1 MKRTNDITS
10 VAAVRVDDL
19 LIVEL
24 DDRLELSAGII
35 VGTGDT
41 NIACNANNCSQNGY
55 CPGK

>member
-1 MKRTNDITS
+1 MKRTNDITG
-10 VAAVRVDDL
+10 VEAVRVDDL

-35 VGTGDT
+35 VGNGDT
-41 NIACNANNCSQNGY
+41 NIACNGNNCSQNGY

>member
-41 NIACNANNCSQNGY
+41 NIACNASNCSQNGY